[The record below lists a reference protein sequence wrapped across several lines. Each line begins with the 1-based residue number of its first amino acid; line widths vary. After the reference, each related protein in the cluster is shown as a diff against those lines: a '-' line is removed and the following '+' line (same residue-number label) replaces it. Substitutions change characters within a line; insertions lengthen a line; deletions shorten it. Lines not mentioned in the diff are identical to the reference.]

1 MYKLKLGKNK
11 EVLRHGEL
19 SNELSNVTDTVLA
32 ASLKLL
38 IKNEIVNQS
47 YDEIPPKVECS
58 IKYCQL
64 FLFYRWA
71 DTYHKKDTENTLMQY
86 QKCDY
91 SKK

>member
-38 IKNEIVNQS
+38 IKNEIVNRKS

-58 IKYCQL
+58 LKYCQ
-64 FLFYRWA
+64 
-71 DTYHKKDTENTLMQY
+71 KTLRTL
-86 QKCDY
+86 
-91 SKK
+91 